1 MRPPR
6 PSDVGATSWSK
17 ALDLYLASYDASGY
31 AEFSGGVSARVAPAA
46 PVSGA
51 LPVPEP
57 PAFRAPLALVD
68 DNRADREIRRRLN
81 ERLTRGTRVSERR
94 GWRDAC
100 ADARAG
106 LVPRF
111 GDAPRRRA
119 PRRFGDSRGRSDRRR
134 AR

>member
-94 GWRDAC
+94 E
-100 ADARAG
+100 ARAG
-106 LVPRF
+106 GLAANPN
-111 GDAPRRRA
+111 PEH
-119 PRRFGDSRGRSDRRR
+119 
-134 AR
+134 